1 MRRLL
6 AGIAVGALLVTA
18 SACGSSDGGGAS
30 DKNSSSGGTTT
41 VKLGIIPIVDVA
53 PSTWARRRASTRSAD

>member
-6 AGIAVGALLVTA
+6 AGLAVGAFLVAT

-30 DKNSSSGGTTT
+30 DKNSSSSGTTT
-41 VKLGIIPIVDVA
+41 VKVGVIPIVDVA
-53 PSTWARRRASTRSAD
+53 PSTSARKRASTASAA